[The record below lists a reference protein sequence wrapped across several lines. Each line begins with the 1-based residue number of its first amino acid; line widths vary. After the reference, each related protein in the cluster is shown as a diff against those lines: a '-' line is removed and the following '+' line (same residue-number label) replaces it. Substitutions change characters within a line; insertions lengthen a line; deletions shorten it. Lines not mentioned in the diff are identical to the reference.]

1 MASYVT
7 SETPKE
13 VVKMALDMLAVAKD
27 TGKIRKGTNEATK
40 AIERGDAKLVLIA
53 GDVEPEEVVMH
64 LPKICDEKGI
74 PFVFVPTRKEL
85 GAVAGLGVGTA
96 AVAVNEPGN
105 ANELLKDVLE
115 KVFHGRKA
123 AAAAPVA
130 VAPAPAGN
138 VKKEP
143 SLSQKESPQGEKG
156 KGAEKKPRKKKEEK
170 KTEAPKEGE

>member
-64 LPKICDEKGI
+64 LPKICGEKGI

-85 GAVAGLGVGTA
+85 GAAAGLGVGTA

-115 KVFHGRKA
+115 KVSHGRKA
-123 AAAAPVA
+123 AKAAEAAAAAPT
-130 VAPAPAGN
+130 APAAEAH
-138 VKKEP
+138 KEAP
-143 SLSQKESPQGEKG
+143 REIK
-156 KGAEKKPRKKKEEK
+156 EKKPRKKKEEPK
-170 KTEAPKEGE
+170 AEAPKEGA